1 LRERVGVRETGGM
14 RNNYMKSP
22 GVNKLKNIL
31 FIIALVLS
39 PLLSHAAIGASPKVI
54 IHPEKIG
61 PGDIITI
68 AVKNAAGPVV
78 GTFNGKQ
85 LYFNLVKKT
94 FKAVIGIDLNQ
105 DPGRYPLE
113 VTINGKKLLRNIRIV
128 KKKYP
133 VQRLTLPEG
142 MVVLSP
148 ENEARAEREQK
159 KIAAIWPIDSLR
171 IWNGN
176 FIDPLPGKKVG
187 TPFGVRR
194 IINNIPKNS
203 HSGVDITADEGDPV
217 LAPNDGVV
225 VLVDDEFYSGHSVV
239 LDHGQGIYTMF
250 FHLSKINVRY
260 GQAVMKG
267 DTIALVGA
275 TGRATGAHLHWG
287 VRMQGAKVDPLEL
300 IRLKLE

>member
-1 LRERVGVRETGGM
+1 M
-14 RNNYMKSP
+14 
-22 GVNKLKNIL
+22 KNIL
-31 FIIALVLS
+31 LVIALFFS
-39 PLLSHAAIGASPKVI
+39 PLLAHAATVAPPRVI
-54 IHPEKIG
+54 VQPEKIG
-61 PGDIITI
+61 PGDIVTVT
-68 AVKNAAGPVV
+68 VKNTAGPVE
-78 GTFNGKQ
+78 GTFNEKQ
-85 LYFNLVKKT
+85 VYFNPAKKM

-105 DPGRYPLE
+105 EPGMYPLE
-113 VTINGKKLLRNIRIV
+113 VTINGKKLVKNIRVV

-159 KIAAIWPIDSLR
+159 KIAAIWPVDSLR
-171 IWNGN
+171 IWSGN

-194 IINNIPKNS
+194 IINKIPKSS
-203 HSGVDITADEGDPV
+203 HSGVDITADEGEPV

-225 VLVDDEFYSGHSVV
+225 VLVDDQFYSGHSVV

-250 FHLSKINVRY
+250 FHLSTIKVRH

-287 VRMQGAKVDPLEL
+287 VRMQGARVDPLEL

>member
-1 LRERVGVRETGGM
+1 MNGSGINT
-14 RNNYMKSP
+14 
-22 GVNKLKNIL
+22 LKTIL
-31 FIIALVLS
+31 FIIALVFS
-39 PLLSHAAIGASPKVI
+39 TLLVHAATVASPKVI
-54 IHPEKIG
+54 IQPEKIS
-61 PGDIITI
+61 PGDIVTV
-68 AVKNAAGPVV
+68 AVKNTAGPVE
-78 GTFNGKQ
+78 GTFRGKQ
-85 LYFNLVKKT
+85 VYFNPTKKI
-94 FKAVIGIDLNQ
+94 FKAVIGVDLNEE
-105 DPGRYPLE
+105 PGRYPLE
-113 VTINGKKLLRNIRIV
+113 VKINGKKLLTDIRIV

-148 ENEARAEREQK
+148 ENEARAEREQQ
-159 KIAAIWPIDSLR
+159 KIAAIWPVDSLR
-171 IWNGN
+171 IWSGN
-176 FIDPLPGKKVG
+176 FIDPLPGKRVG

-194 IINNIPKNS
+194 IINNIPKSS
-203 HSGVDITADEGDPV
+203 HSGVDITADEGEPV

-225 VLVDDEFYSGHSVV
+225 VLVEDQFYSGHSVV

-300 IRLKLE
+300 IKLKLE

>member
-1 LRERVGVRETGGM
+1 
-14 RNNYMKSP
+14 MKT
-22 GVNKLKNIL
+22 IL
-31 FIIALVLS
+31 FIIALVFSTHLV
-39 PLLSHAAIGASPKVI
+39 HAVTVASPKVI
-54 IHPEKIG
+54 IQPEKIG
-61 PGDIITI
+61 PGDIITV
-68 AVKNAAGPVV
+68 AVKNAAGPVK
-78 GTFNGKQ
+78 GTFRGQ
-85 LYFNLVKKT
+85 QVYFNPVKEM
-94 FKAVIGIDLNQ
+94 FKAVIGIDLSQ
-105 DPGRYPLE
+105 EPGRYPLE
-113 VTINGKKLLRNIRIV
+113 VTINGKKLLTDIRIV

-159 KIAAIWPIDSLR
+159 KIAAIWPVDSLR
-171 IWNGN
+171 IWSGN

-194 IINNIPKNS
+194 IINNIPKSS
-203 HSGVDITADEGDPV
+203 HSGVDITADEGEPV

-225 VLVDDEFYSGHSVV
+225 VLVEDQFYSGHSVV

-260 GQAVMKG
+260 GQAVLKG